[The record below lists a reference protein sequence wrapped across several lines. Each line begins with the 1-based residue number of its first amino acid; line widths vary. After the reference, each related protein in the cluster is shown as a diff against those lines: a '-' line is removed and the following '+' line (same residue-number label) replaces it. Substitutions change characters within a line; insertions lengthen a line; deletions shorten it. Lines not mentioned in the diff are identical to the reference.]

1 MPLRFCARFRGTD
14 SWGNPAVWRKGRAVW
29 WVQDNGKESNKRKR
43 EHAARRDSTT
53 EDEDAREDEN
63 TTEDEGT
70 TEGEDGEEERETKA
84 KEESIE
90 VKGEPIS
97 PPPLRR

>member
-1 MPLRFCARFRGTD
+1 MEERESRLVGAG
-14 SWGNPAVWRKGRAVW
+14 VW

-43 EHAARRDSTT
+43 EHATRRDSTT

-97 PPPLRR
+97 PPPLRRRIGQA